1 MNKSNILVSVCM
13 ITYNHEKYIAQAI
26 DSVIMQ
32 KTNFDYEIVIG
43 EDCSTDRTREI
54 VLEYKTKHPDKIK
67 LLLQEKNVGMMQN
80 FIDTLKACSGKY
92 IALLEG
98 DDYWTD
104 PNKLQEQV
112 DFLEANPE
120 YSMCFTAR
128 HIVDEINGIKRNE
141 YYNKNIFTINDIVQ
155 NGFISGTQTTV
166 FRNYKDLI
174 YFLKKNSNHP
184 VGDRLLNYYCS
195 LMGNF
200 YCINDITAVYSHNG
214 LGVWSSIEEENRR
227 LQAFNNL
234 CSFYELI
241 GLEKNFYRL
250 AYFGMINF
258 LNSIKQNIKR
268 PLYVIRHIVKW
279 YKEYLHYFTTLIN
292 ISNFIRIM
300 FRILLFSKNWKNG
313 KKNN

>member
-104 PNKLQEQV
+104 PNKLQKQV
-112 DFLEANPE
+112 DFLEVNTE
-120 YSMCFTAR
+120 YALSATRYKIFDENKEIYYYDYGAYLFNKKIDGIEITLDNFFDPWLTKTLTVIFR
-128 HIVDEINGIKRNE
+128 KEYFDIGIVNKYKYLRDVHLFFHILLKGKGYVHNFFSGI
-141 YYNKNIFTINDIVQ
+141 YNLNDGGVW
-155 NGFISGTQTTV
+155 G
-166 FRNYKDLI
+166 YKDSYHKIKIQYNIYKELYFENKSILI
-174 YFLKKNSNHP
+174 LKKKYLEQLSF
-184 VGDRLLNYYCS
+184 
-195 LMGNF
+195 LMIYSVRHKKYNNF
-200 YCINDITAVYSHNG
+200 QELSQ
-214 LGVWSSIEEENRR
+214 SIIEYTKESKS
-227 LQAFNNL
+227 FNKT
-234 CSFYELI
+234 I
-241 GLEKNFYRL
+241 
-250 AYFGMINF
+250 
-258 LNSIKQNIKR
+258 
-268 PLYVIRHIVKW
+268 
-279 YKEYLHYFTTLIN
+279 
-292 ISNFIRIM
+292 
-300 FRILLFSKNWKNG
+300 ILLIKLLYHRVRCLFL
-313 KKNN
+313 